1 MDILIP
7 TDQILLAKPYQ
18 HKDNK
23 IKIMIKKYI
32 GNDKIV

>member
-23 IKIMIKKYI
+23 IKIMIKNYS